1 MKKTVYLTVAL
12 ALLTAC
18 SGDNASRISPSTV
31 KALVTESLKEDAEA
45 EEFNV
50 VKLGYYEENDEDARY
65 TLRKLAA
72 AGVITYEAERVET
85 TRRIKGGYTV
95 DYRTHRLVEAYRTIK
110 GQVVFV
116 HADLTDEGRKWV
128 VAELPEPPVKEDKY
142 LKPLDYVYYPEFDA
156 PRKDVFPG
164 EADEGTQASSAEE
177 KASKPTEPAKSEP
190 ATDYEKAKAREKI
203 TTEFVKCYSVK
214 VVDVRNIFVK
224 DGKAKADFVLEAFD
238 VSPFGRIYNQV
249 YENTHTLGT
258 ATFTYYQDKKWV
270 VDSVN

>member
-1 MKKTVYLTVAL
+1 MKE
-12 ALLTAC
+12 
-18 SGDNASRISPSTV
+18 
-31 KALVTESLKEDAEA
+31 KAQADV
-45 EEFNV
+45 FNT

-72 AGVITYEAERVET
+72 AGVITYDVERVET
-85 TRRIKGGYTV
+85 ARRIKNGYTV

-128 VAELPEPPVKEDKY
+128 VAELPEPPVTEDKFF
-142 LKPLDYVYYPEFDA
+142 KPMDYVYYPEFDA
-156 PRKDVFPG
+156 PEKDVFPG
-164 EADEGTQASSAEE
+164 EAQETAPATRKAEE
-177 KASKPTEPAKSEP
+177 KSETPNADPT
-190 ATDYEKAKAREKI
+190 TDYEKAKAREKI

-214 VVDVRNIFVK
+214 VVDVRNIFVR

>member
-1 MKKTVYLTVAL
+1 MRMKKIAFAAFAL

-18 SGDNASRISPSTV
+18 SSDDASRISPSTV
-31 KALVTESLKEDAEA
+31 KSLVTKELKEKAQADV
-45 EEFNV
+45 FNT

-72 AGVITYEAERVET
+72 AGVITYDVERVET
-85 TRRIKGGYTV
+85 ARRIKNGYTV

-110 GQVVFV
+110 GEVIFV

-128 VAELPEPPVKEDKY
+128 VPELPEPPVTEDKFF
-142 LKPLDYVYYPEFDA
+142 KPMDYVYYPEFDA
-156 PRKDVFPG
+156 PEKDVFPG
-164 EADEGTQASSAEE
+164 EEAINAPKAEKKAEE
-177 KASKPTEPAKSEP
+177 APKTEPT
-190 ATDYEKAKAREKI
+190 TDYEKAKAREKI

-214 VVDVRNIFVK
+214 VVDVRNIFVR

-270 VDSVN
+270 LDSVD